1 MPAPRGPG
9 DRPVVAQPGRARGH
23 ARHRRHPCG
32 GYDLRRCRCWD
43 RRDTARLDLSGSRV
57 LHVGGVPG
65 AQGTRHRGRR
75 VLPLPR
81 RRGADALPGALRED
95 RRPHTR
101 RTAGHRLYH
110 RHRHRR
116 RESKGRRRRSQG
128 RLRRGAGLRPGPR
141 AVPAGDPRPERSRV
155 KDYDDKRQLLETML
169 EIRAFDEKV
178 DELYAEGALHGTAH
192 FYVGQE
198 AVAVGGIS
206 TLQEGD
212 VITGTHRGHG
222 HAVAFGLDLD
232 RMAAE
237 LLGKASGY
245 CHGKGGSM
253 HIADVGAGMLGANG
267 IVGGSMGIACGAGW
281 AFKRRG
287 QDHAALCFFGEGAA
301 NEGIFHEALNLAA
314 IWKLPVVFL
323 CENNQYGM
331 SMSVK
336 RATAIENISDR
347 AAAYGM
353 PGVTVAGTELDEV
366 YKATLEAL
374 ERARAGEGPTL
385 LEAITY
391 RYLGHSKS
399 DANLYRTREEI
410 STWRKRDPIER
421 FAAVLEGEGVLQE
434 GEWRTLE
441 EQVKERIE

>member
-1 MPAPRGPG
+1 MQANGNR
-9 DRPVVAQPGRARGH
+9 VEL
-23 ARHRRHPCG
+23 
-32 GYDLRRCRCWD
+32 LRQM
-43 RRDTARLDLSGSRV
+43 LLSR
-57 LHVGGVPG
+57 
-65 AQGTRHRGRR
+65 
-75 VLPLPR
+75 
-81 RRGADALPGALRED
+81 
-95 RRPHTR
+95 
-101 RTAGHRLYH
+101 Y
-110 RHRHRR
+110 
-116 RESKGRRRRSQG
+116 
-128 RLRRGAGLRPGPR
+128 
-141 AVPAGDPRPERSRV
+141 
-155 KDYDDKRQLLETML
+155 
-169 EIRAFDEKV
+169 FDEKV
-178 DELYAEGALHGTAH
+178 NDLYAEGKVHGTAH

-198 AVAVGGIS
+198 SVAVGAIAA
-206 TLQEGD
+206 LKEGD
-212 VITGTHRGHG
+212 VITSTHRGHG
-222 HAVAFGLDLD
+222 HAIAFGLDVD

-237 LLGKASGY
+237 LLGQATGY

-253 HIADVGAGMLGANG
+253 HIADVTVGMLGANG
-267 IVGGSMGIACGAGW
+267 IVGGSMGIVCGAAW

-287 QDHAALCFFGEGAA
+287 QDNAAICFFGEGAA

-410 STWRKRDPIER
+410 QTWRKRDPIQR

-434 GEWRTLE
+434 NEWQRLD
-441 EQVKERIE
+441 EQAKGRIEEAFEKASKEPDPEPESALEDVYA

>member
-1 MPAPRGPG
+1 MQDNGNR
-9 DRPVVAQPGRARGH
+9 VEL
-23 ARHRRHPCG
+23 
-32 GYDLRRCRCWD
+32 LRQM
-43 RRDTARLDLSGSRV
+43 LLSR
-57 LHVGGVPG
+57 
-65 AQGTRHRGRR
+65 
-75 VLPLPR
+75 
-81 RRGADALPGALRED
+81 
-95 RRPHTR
+95 
-101 RTAGHRLYH
+101 Y
-110 RHRHRR
+110 
-116 RESKGRRRRSQG
+116 
-128 RLRRGAGLRPGPR
+128 
-141 AVPAGDPRPERSRV
+141 
-155 KDYDDKRQLLETML
+155 
-169 EIRAFDEKV
+169 FDEKV
-178 DELYAEGALHGTAH
+178 NDLYAEGKVHGTAH

-198 AVAVGGIS
+198 SVAVGAIAA
-206 TLQEGD
+206 LKEGD
-212 VITGTHRGHG
+212 VITSTHRGHG
-222 HAVAFGLDLD
+222 HAIAFGLDVD

-237 LLGKASGY
+237 LLGQATGY

-253 HIADVGAGMLGANG
+253 HIADVTVGMLGANG
-267 IVGGSMGIACGAGW
+267 IVGGSMGIVCGAAW

-287 QDHAALCFFGEGAA
+287 QDNAAICFFGEGAA
-301 NEGIFHEALNLAA
+301 NEGIFHEALNIAA

-366 YKATLEAL
+366 YQATVEAL

-410 STWRKRDPIER
+410 QTWRQKDPIQR
-421 FAAVLEGEGVLQE
+421 FAAVLEGEGLLGE
-434 GEWRTLE
+434 DEWRKLDE
-441 EQVKERIE
+441 EAKQRIEEAFSKASEEPDPEPESALEDVYA

>member
-1 MPAPRGPG
+1 M
-9 DRPVVAQPGRARGH
+9 
-23 ARHRRHPCG
+23 
-32 GYDLRRCRCWD
+32 
-43 RRDTARLDLSGSRV
+43 RDNGNRVELLTQMLLSR
-57 LHVGGVPG
+57 
-65 AQGTRHRGRR
+65 
-75 VLPLPR
+75 
-81 RRGADALPGALRED
+81 
-95 RRPHTR
+95 
-101 RTAGHRLYH
+101 Y
-110 RHRHRR
+110 
-116 RESKGRRRRSQG
+116 
-128 RLRRGAGLRPGPR
+128 
-141 AVPAGDPRPERSRV
+141 
-155 KDYDDKRQLLETML
+155 
-169 EIRAFDEKV
+169 FDEKV
-178 DELYAEGALHGTAH
+178 NDLYAEGKVHGTAH

-198 AVAVGGIS
+198 SVAVGAIAA
-206 TLQEGD
+206 LKEGD
-212 VITGTHRGHG
+212 VITSTHRGHG
-222 HAVAFGLDLD
+222 HAIAFGLDVD

-237 LLGKASGY
+237 LLGQATGY

-253 HIADVGAGMLGANG
+253 HIADVTVGMLGANG
-267 IVGGSMGIACGAGW
+267 IVGGSMGIVCGAAW

-287 QDHAALCFFGEGAA
+287 QDNAAICFFGEGAA

-410 STWRKRDPIER
+410 QTWRKQDPIQR

-434 GEWRTLE
+434 NEWQRLDE
-441 EQVKERIE
+441 EAKQRIEEAFEKASEEPDPEPESALEDVYA

>member
-1 MPAPRGPG
+1 LNDENNRVDLLRQMLLS
-9 DRPVVAQPGRARGH
+9 
-23 ARHRRHPCG
+23 RH
-32 GYDLRRCRCWD
+32 
-43 RRDTARLDLSGSRV
+43 
-57 LHVGGVPG
+57 
-65 AQGTRHRGRR
+65 
-75 VLPLPR
+75 
-81 RRGADALPGALRED
+81 
-95 RRPHTR
+95 
-101 RTAGHRLYH
+101 
-110 RHRHRR
+110 
-116 RESKGRRRRSQG
+116 
-128 RLRRGAGLRPGPR
+128 
-141 AVPAGDPRPERSRV
+141 
-155 KDYDDKRQLLETML
+155 
-169 EIRAFDEKV
+169 FDEKV
-178 DELYAEGALHGTAH
+178 NDLYAEGKVHGTAH

-198 AVAVGGIS
+198 SVAVGAIAA
-206 TLQEGD
+206 LKEGD
-212 VITGTHRGHG
+212 VITSTHRGHG
-222 HAVAFGLDLD
+222 HAIAFGLDVD

-237 LLGKASGY
+237 LLGQATGY

-253 HIADVGAGMLGANG
+253 HIADVTVGMLGANG
-267 IVGGSMGIACGAGW
+267 IVGGSMGIVCGAAW

-287 QDHAALCFFGEGAA
+287 QDNAAICFFGEGAA
-301 NEGIFHEALNLAA
+301 NEGIFHEALNIAA

-331 SMSVK
+331 SMSVE

-410 STWRKRDPIER
+410 QTWRKQDPIQR

-434 GEWRTLE
+434 DEWQRLDE
-441 EQVKERIE
+441 EAKQRIEEAFEKASKEPDPEPESALEDVYA

>member
-1 MPAPRGPG
+1 M
-9 DRPVVAQPGRARGH
+9 
-23 ARHRRHPCG
+23 
-32 GYDLRRCRCWD
+32 
-43 RRDTARLDLSGSRV
+43 RDNGNRVELLTQMLLSR
-57 LHVGGVPG
+57 
-65 AQGTRHRGRR
+65 
-75 VLPLPR
+75 
-81 RRGADALPGALRED
+81 
-95 RRPHTR
+95 
-101 RTAGHRLYH
+101 Y
-110 RHRHRR
+110 
-116 RESKGRRRRSQG
+116 
-128 RLRRGAGLRPGPR
+128 
-141 AVPAGDPRPERSRV
+141 
-155 KDYDDKRQLLETML
+155 
-169 EIRAFDEKV
+169 FDEKV
-178 DELYAEGALHGTAH
+178 NDLYAEGKVHGTAH

-198 AVAVGGIS
+198 SVAVGAIAA
-206 TLQEGD
+206 LKEGD
-212 VITGTHRGHG
+212 VITSTHRGHG
-222 HAVAFGLDLD
+222 HAIAFGLDVD

-237 LLGKASGY
+237 LLGQATGY

-253 HIADVGAGMLGANG
+253 HIADVTVGMLGANG
-267 IVGGSMGIACGAGW
+267 IVGGSMGIVCGAAW

-287 QDHAALCFFGEGAA
+287 QDNAAICFFGEGAA

-410 STWRKRDPIER
+410 QTWRKRDPIQR

-434 GEWRTLE
+434 NEWQRLDE
-441 EQVKERIE
+441 EAKQRIEEAFEKASEEPDPEPESALEDVYA

>member
-1 MPAPRGPG
+1 MQDNGNR
-9 DRPVVAQPGRARGH
+9 VEL
-23 ARHRRHPCG
+23 
-32 GYDLRRCRCWD
+32 LRQM
-43 RRDTARLDLSGSRV
+43 LLSR
-57 LHVGGVPG
+57 
-65 AQGTRHRGRR
+65 
-75 VLPLPR
+75 
-81 RRGADALPGALRED
+81 
-95 RRPHTR
+95 
-101 RTAGHRLYH
+101 Y
-110 RHRHRR
+110 
-116 RESKGRRRRSQG
+116 
-128 RLRRGAGLRPGPR
+128 
-141 AVPAGDPRPERSRV
+141 
-155 KDYDDKRQLLETML
+155 
-169 EIRAFDEKV
+169 FDEKV
-178 DELYAEGALHGTAH
+178 NDLYAEGKVHGTAH

-198 AVAVGGIS
+198 SVAVGAIAA
-206 TLQEGD
+206 LKEGD
-212 VITGTHRGHG
+212 VITSTHRGHG
-222 HAVAFGLDLD
+222 HAIAFGLDVD

-237 LLGKASGY
+237 LLGQATGY

-253 HIADVGAGMLGANG
+253 HIADVTVGMLGANG
-267 IVGGSMGIACGAGW
+267 IVGGSMGIVCGAAW

-287 QDHAALCFFGEGAA
+287 QDNAAICFFGEGAA
-301 NEGIFHEALNLAA
+301 NEGIFHEALNIAA

-366 YKATLEAL
+366 YQATVEAL

-410 STWRKRDPIER
+410 QTWRQKDPIQR
-421 FAAVLEGEGVLQE
+421 FAAVLEGEGLL
-434 GEWRTLE
+434 GEDEWSKLDE
-441 EQVKERIE
+441 EAKQRIEEAFEKASKEPDPEPESALEDVYA

>member
-1 MPAPRGPG
+1 MQDNGNR
-9 DRPVVAQPGRARGH
+9 VEL
-23 ARHRRHPCG
+23 
-32 GYDLRRCRCWD
+32 LRQM
-43 RRDTARLDLSGSRV
+43 LLSR
-57 LHVGGVPG
+57 
-65 AQGTRHRGRR
+65 
-75 VLPLPR
+75 
-81 RRGADALPGALRED
+81 
-95 RRPHTR
+95 
-101 RTAGHRLYH
+101 Y
-110 RHRHRR
+110 
-116 RESKGRRRRSQG
+116 
-128 RLRRGAGLRPGPR
+128 
-141 AVPAGDPRPERSRV
+141 
-155 KDYDDKRQLLETML
+155 
-169 EIRAFDEKV
+169 FDEKV
-178 DELYAEGALHGTAH
+178 NDLYAEGKVHGTAH

-198 AVAVGGIS
+198 SVAVGAIAA
-206 TLQEGD
+206 LKEGD
-212 VITGTHRGHG
+212 VITSTHRGHG
-222 HAVAFGLDLD
+222 HAIAFGLDVD

-237 LLGKASGY
+237 LLGQATGY

-253 HIADVGAGMLGANG
+253 HIADVTVGMLGANG
-267 IVGGSMGIACGAGW
+267 IVGGSMGIVCGAAW

-287 QDHAALCFFGEGAA
+287 QDNAAICFFGEGAA

-366 YKATLEAL
+366 YQATVEAL

-410 STWRKRDPIER
+410 QTWRQKDPIQR
-421 FAAVLEGEGVLQE
+421 FAAVLEGEGLLGE
-434 GEWRTLE
+434 DEWRKLDE
-441 EQVKERIE
+441 EAKQRIEEAFEKASKEPDPEPESALEDVYA